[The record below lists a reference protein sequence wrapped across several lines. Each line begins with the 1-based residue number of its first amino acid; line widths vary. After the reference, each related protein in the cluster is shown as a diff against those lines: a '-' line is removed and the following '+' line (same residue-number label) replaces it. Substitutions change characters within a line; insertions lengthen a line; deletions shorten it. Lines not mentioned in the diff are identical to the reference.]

1 MTEIQLCILIRLV
14 SNKYIPQEV
23 LGKIKDKSMPKNM
36 FRIKDDDST
45 M

>member
-23 LGKIKDKSMPKNM
+23 LGKIKDKSKNM